1 MNEILRYLIETSI
14 IISIFYLIYISV
26 YLGDKNSKF
35 NRIYLISSSFL
46 AVILPVLRFPILGGQ
61 KIEYST
67 SIHHAIQLPEII
79 ISEGNTIMA
88 SQSPFNLTH
97 AITLIYFIG
106 LALFFGRFLYE
117 LYFTFKHIRVNS
129 DISQKAE
136 KYTIINTKG
145 ELPTSSFYKYL
156 FWDDTQSLN
165 EKDSNFIIKH
175 EEGHIRQKHT
185 FDLIYLEILR
195 IIFWFNP
202 IFHGYKKAM
211 LIVHEFLADEF
222 ALANTNKQ
230 GFIALLGRQVLQKH
244 NLTLSNHFSKSQTVK
259 RIKMIKSEK
268 KKPAVLRWT
277 VMVSVVIAMFY
288 FFSCEQGYTLNEM
301 AQADIGLPVLGKGW
315 SYESVESLSPGI
327 SEKLNLLKEEYPST
341 EFYVAKGVQGN
352 VSDFNFSDIL
362 EKYSFKSFYL
372 ASESNYVF
380 VVLGKIDKEQLE
392 ISTPEDINDIEG
404 EEIFQ
409 VVEEQPVPIGGLPEY
424 YKYISENLKY
434 PEEARNQGI
443 QGKVFIEFIVTK
455 EGKLANVKCIRG
467 IGQLCDEEALR
478 VIRNSPLWNPGT
490 EKGQK
495 VNVRMVLPIT
505 FKLGGS
511 GEKKE

>member
-1 MNEILRYLIETSI
+1 MNEILKYLIETSI
-14 IISIFYLIYISV
+14 IISVFYLIYILV

-46 AVILPVLRFPILGGQ
+46 AIILPILRFPILDVQ

-79 ISEGNTIMA
+79 ISDGNTIIT

-106 LALFFGRFLYE
+106 LAFFFARFLYE
-117 LYFTFKHIRVNS
+117 LYFTIKHIRINS
-129 DISQKAE
+129 DRSQKVE
-136 KYTIINTKG
+136 KYTIIKTKG

-156 FWDDTQSLN
+156 FWDDSQSLN
-165 EKDSNFIIKH
+165 ENESNFIIKH

-211 LIVHEFLADEF
+211 LSIHEFLADEF
-222 ALANTNKQ
+222 ALANSNKQ

-277 VMVSVVIAMFY
+277 VMVSIVIAMFY
-288 FFSCEQGYTLNEM
+288 FFSCEQGYTLNEI
-301 AQADIGLPVLGKGW
+301 AQADKDLPVLGTGW
-315 SYESVESLSPGI
+315 SYESVESLSPGM
-327 SEKLNLLKEEYPST
+327 SEKLNKLREENPST
-341 EFYVAKGVQGN
+341 EFYIAKGIQGN
-352 VSDFNFSDIL
+352 VSDFDFNNIL

-372 ASESNYVF
+372 TNESEYVF
-380 VVLGKIDKEQLE
+380 VILGKIDKEHLE
-392 ISTPEDINDIEG
+392 LSTPNDIEG
-404 EEIFQ
+404 EEIFK
-409 VVEEQPVPIGGLPEY
+409 VVDNQPVPVDGLPAF
-424 YKYISENLKY
+424 YKFISENLKY
-434 PEEARNQGI
+434 PEEARKAGI
-443 QGKVFIEFIVTK
+443 EGKVFIEFVVTK
-455 EGKLANVKCIRG
+455 EGSVANVKCVRG
-467 IGQLCDEEALR
+467 IGDLCDEEAVR
-478 VIRNSPLWNPGT
+478 VIQNSPAWNPGSQQG
-490 EKGQK
+490 EK
-495 VNVRMVLPIT
+495 VNVRLVLPIA
-505 FKLGGS
+505 FNLGGS